1 MGGLE
6 GEEELDL
13 CDVVD
18 MRSDKVLDLPTVRL
32 LQGIETPNIKWL
44 G

>member
-1 MGGLE
+1 MGGFE

-13 CDVVD
+13 GDVVD
-18 MRSDKVLDLPTVRL
+18 MRSNEVLDFSTVRL
-32 LQGIETPNIKWL
+32 LQSTETPNIEWL